1 MYMKLLG
8 IKVTIKN
15 LLIGALVLALIT
27 HFFMSSNILGNIET
41 MQNLNQNPDK
51 LTMFDDSKFKPE
63 CCPSIYSSDNGCVC
77 TTANQR
83 KFFSKRGNNKTSPS
97 EI

>member
-27 HFFMSSNILGNIET
+27 HFFISSNILGNIET

-63 CCPSIYSSDNGCVC
+63 CCPSTYSSSKGCAC
-77 TTANQR
+77 IDGEEEKMLDT
-83 KFFSKRGNNKTSPS
+83 RGGNKLQCV
-97 EI
+97 